1 MKRWTGRALFLALVV
16 FVPVASAEEPKDEKT
31 RPQPEPRKTIRVL
44 QDPKDISSF
53 YRSGG
58 RSGGEQATHT
68 SGPYGL
74 ASHYR
79 STAERRTGYLG
90 WRMSAYEP
98 PCLYVGPDGPYRR
111 R

>member
-1 MKRWTGRALFLALVV
+1 MLRFTAGLIVALALMAPGV
-16 FVPVASAEEPKDEKT
+16 SAEEPKDEKT
-31 RPQPEPRKTIRVL
+31 AQPQKTERRTFRVL

-53 YRSGG
+53 YRSGNS
-58 RSGGEQATHT
+58 RTAHPA
-68 SGPYGL
+68 GPYGL

-79 STAERRTGYLG
+79 STASRRTGYLG
-90 WRMSAYEP
+90 WRAAAYEP